1 MQFVFTNSGSIEDTK
16 AGLVKLSAKM
26 MSEGTKKDGS
36 EAFADALEAKA
47 IHISASAGKE
57 TFVLELS
64 CLKEQL
70 DEALGFYS
78 ALLLDPNLTDDVL
91 AKVKKTTIGSL
102 SRKENDYD
110 YVAANELKAILF
122 EGTVLANPSAGTPK
136 SIESITLSDVKTF
149 LQTHLVRSRLIVVA
163 GGDIEPKSFSAK
175 IVPIINALQEGKSSE
190 VNNYA
195 IRKTPTEKKLFRDV
209 EQAYIYFGSP
219 YHMSDD
225 SKEAYKAKVAMY
237 ILGAGGFGSRLMEEI
252 RVKRGLAY
260 SAYGRVDITKSSSY
274 FNGYLQTKID
284 SLEEAQ
290 KTVKE
295 VIATFVK
302 EGVTQEELE
311 QTKKFLLG
319 SEPLRVETM
328 SQRLNRTFM
337 EFYKGE
343 ELGYA
348 QRELELIQSLTLDT
362 LNSFIKHH
370 TELNELS
377 FAIVTKE

>member
-1 MQFVFTNSGSIEDTK
+1 
-16 AGLVKLSAKM
+16 M

-136 SIESITLSDVKTF
+136 SIESITLSDIKTF
-149 LQTHLVRSRLIVVA
+149 LQAHLVRSRLIVVA

-175 IVPIINALQEGKSSE
+175 IVPIINALEQGKSSD
-190 VNNYA
+190 VSNYA
-195 IRKTPTEKKLFRDV
+195 IRKTPTEKKLLRDV

-284 SLEEAQ
+284 SLTEAQ